1 VFTFLEKM
9 KKGCMLMY
17 VYDLSPEVG
26 GERQDNYWD
35 LLTANLALSSGRF
48 CLKRVRKRVINQD
61 I

>member
-1 VFTFLEKM
+1 
-9 KKGCMLMY
+9 MY